1 MPSRAPRAIGSGGAR
16 CCVQSLQPPGGTAD
30 ATSGPRLERQ
40 MIRAHPATA
49 TTETDDPP
57 ADRTMRIVE
66 VSLAILA
73 IAAAGI
79 LALLR

>member
-1 MPSRAPRAIGSGGAR
+1 
-16 CCVQSLQPPGGTAD
+16 
-30 ATSGPRLERQ
+30 

-49 TTETDDPP
+49 ANETDELP
-57 ADRTMRIVE
+57 ADRTMRLVE
-66 VSLAILA
+66 VGLAILA